1 MTQPGLN
8 PLALSQDI
16 KSNQE
21 KLMKVEVE
29 ISGLTKQILNKDIEV
44 IES

>member
-1 MTQPGLN
+1 MTQTALN

-16 KSNQE
+16 KLNQE
-21 KLMKVEVE
+21 KLIKVEVE
-29 ISGLTKQILNKDIEV
+29 ISDLTKQILNKDIEV